1 MSNRIKPL
9 SAFVA
14 NQIAAGEVVERPAS
28 VVKELVENSLDA
40 GARRIQIWIEQGGVK
55 RVRVTD
61 DGAGIHADDLVLALS
76 PHATS
81 KIAAADDL
89 DGVATLGFRGE
100 ALASIASVARVSLAS
115 RTDDAASGWSIDT
128 QDAVPAAVPIA
139 HPRGTTVDVS
149 DLFFNTP
156 ARRKFLKTERTEL
169 AHIDD
174 IATRLALGRLDVEF
188 DIRSAGTT
196 LHLAPAPTNGLR
208 RVAQLLGDGFAEA
221 AVPIDELHD
230 GLRLH
235 GWVGLPTHSRAHAD
249 QQFFYV
255 NGRSVKDRVIAT
267 AVKQAYR
274 DVMFHGR
281 HPVFVLYLELDARE
295 VDVNVHPTKYEVRF
309 RDARRVRDFVFGSL
323 NRALRDLRPHAAVGE
338 VHSHAAR
345 HEVPEAVVRTLALP
359 LESRLETSAGSWSE
373 RFAQQANSA
382 QIESDHARIGSNTH
396 VFQIHKPYAPSPGST
411 PPLGYAV
418 GQLHDVYILAQNDA
432 GLVVVDMHAAHER
445 ITYEKMKAARARNES
460 IQQQRLLIPVAVEVS
475 RADAVLADEHRDRLA
490 ALGIEIDR
498 TGPTSLAVR
507 AIPALL
513 AASDAASLLT
523 DVLGDLGVDGSS
535 DRVSRN
541 EDVLLATMACHGS
554 IRAHRKL
561 TIAEMNALLR
571 EMEVTANAG
580 QCNHGRPTYW
590 TQSLHD
596 LDQRFLRGR

>member
-1 MSNRIKPL
+1 MIAAAHRFPDPIPNPMSNRIKPL

-40 GARRIQIWIEQGGVK
+40 GARRIQVWIEQGGVK

-61 DGAGIHADDLVLALS
+61 DGAGIHADDLALALS

-115 RTDDAASGWSIDT
+115 RTDDAASGWTIDA
-128 QDAVPAAVPIA
+128 QDANPAAAPVA

-156 ARRKFLKTERTEL
+156 VRRKFLKTERTEL

-188 DIRSAGTT
+188 DIRSGGTT
-196 LHLAPAPTNGLR
+196 LHLAPAPTDGLR
-208 RVAQLLGDGFAEA
+208 RIAQLLGDGFAEA
-221 AVPIDELHD
+221 AVPIDELYD
-230 GLRLH
+230 ELRLH

-323 NRALRDLRPHAAVGE
+323 NRALRAGALSQPCRRGSSGSGSPSLEMNTAIQRTSGYCAHSNIRISVMGIARKAPGAPH
-338 VHSHAAR
+338 
-345 HEVPEAVVRTLALP
+345 
-359 LESRLETSAGSWSE
+359 
-373 RFAQQANSA
+373 
-382 QIESDHARIGSNTH
+382 
-396 VFQIHKPYAPSPGST
+396 ST
-411 PPLGYAV
+411 PQIP
-418 GQLHDVYILAQNDA
+418 
-432 GLVVVDMHAAHER
+432 
-445 ITYEKMKAARARNES
+445 KAR
-460 IQQQRLLIPVAVEVS
+460 
-475 RADAVLADEHRDRLA
+475 RLA
-490 ALGIEIDR
+490 SG
-498 TGPTSLAVR
+498 SMF
-507 AIPALL
+507 
-513 AASDAASLLT
+513 T
-523 DVLGDLGVDGSS
+523 D
-535 DRVSRN
+535 
-541 EDVLLATMACHGS
+541 LATILGR
-554 IRAHRKL
+554 IRLPATKA
-561 TIAEMNALLR
+561 IA
-571 EMEVTANAG
+571 
-580 QCNHGRPTYW
+580 
-590 TQSLHD
+590 
-596 LDQRFLRGR
+596 